1 MTDTKE
7 LMDSINEVKL
17 DIRELR
23 TVIEKGVEQK
33 FTTLDNRV
41 TSLESTQRWL
51 MVTIVGAVL
60 YKILELVG
68 L

>member
-1 MTDTKE
+1 MTDIKE